1 MPTMTKT
8 TLYLPLEL
16 QRALRD
22 EAKRSGASQA
32 AVREALVH
40 FLGSRARPQPASI
53 GFASDGSLG
62 GRDSEAWLRKTWG
75 RAPRSHHAEHV
86 GALRAPRPE

>member
-1 MPTMTKT
+1 MTKT

-32 AVREALVH
+32 ELVREAMSR
-40 FLGSRARPQPASI
+40 FLGDRARPAPASI
-53 GFASDGSLG
+53 GIASDGTLA
-62 GRDSEAWLRKTWG
+62 GRDSEDWLRENWH
-75 RAPRSHHAEHV
+75 RD
-86 GALRAPRPE
+86 